1 MNKQKIPVIYTV
13 VNPNHH
19 REVEKMLKKMA
30 VEKLMR
36 RYEENGL
43 KHMG

>member
-1 MNKQKIPVIYTV
+1 MSKKKIPVIYTV

-19 REVEKMLKKMA
+19 GEAEKMLKKMA

-36 RYEENGL
+36 IYEENSL